1 MNPVGSGA
9 MGVPAAVLLTGLF
22 GTGKSS
28 VAIETADVLEKRGVP
43 YALID
48 LDYLCWGEPGSDQPG
63 AEHVMLLK
71 NLAPVV
77 ANYRAAGVTRFVL
90 ARAMR
95 DRAQV
100 ESLRETIAMQ
110 LTVVELRV
118 PWDEIERRLTDD
130 LTAARA
136 DDLREAREWLISA
149 HHEGLADVTVDND
162 RPIREVATAVLE
174 RLGWD

>member
-1 MNPVGSGA
+1 MSSVSEPQ
-9 MGVPAAVLLTGLF
+9 AVLVTGLF

-28 VAIETADVLEKRGVP
+28 VAIEIADVLEKRGVP

-48 LDYLCWGEPGSDQPG
+48 LDYLCWGEPGSDEPG
-63 AEHVMLLK
+63 AEHLMLLR
-71 NLAPVV
+71 NLEPVV

-100 ESLRETIAMQ
+100 ESLRETIAMP
-110 LTVVELRV
+110 LRVVELQV

-136 DDLREAREWLISA
+136 DDLSEAREWLASGD
-149 HHEGLADVTVDND
+149 HVGLADIIVDND
-162 RPIREVATAVLE
+162 RRPLREVATEIIE
-174 RLGWD
+174 RLGWS

>member
-1 MNPVGSGA
+1 MTSEPE
-9 MGVPAAVLLTGLF
+9 AVLFTGLF
-22 GTGKSS
+22 GSGKTS
-28 VAIETADVLEKRGVP
+28 VAIEIADVLEKRDDP

-48 LDYLCWGEPGSDQPG
+48 LDYLCWGDPGSDAPG

-100 ESLRETIAMQ
+100 ESLRETIAMP
-110 LTVVELRV
+110 LSVVKLQV
-118 PWDEIERRLTDD
+118 SWDEIERRLTDD

-136 DDLREAREWLISA
+136 DDLREAREWLA
-149 HHEGLADVTVDND
+149 TGDHEGLADLTVDND
-162 RPIREVATAVLE
+162 RPLREVATEILD
-174 RLGWD
+174 RLGWG

>member
-1 MNPVGSGA
+1 VTSDPE
-9 MGVPAAVLLTGLF
+9 AVLLTGLF

-28 VAIETADVLEKRGVP
+28 VAIEMADVLETRDVP

-48 LDYLCWGEPGSDQPG
+48 LDYLCWGEPGSDAPG
-63 AEHVMLLK
+63 AEHLILLK
-71 NLAPVV
+71 NLVPVV
-77 ANYRAAGVTRFVL
+77 ANYLDAGVTRFVL

-100 ESLRETIAMQ
+100 ESLRETIAMP
-110 LTVVELRV
+110 LRVVELRV

-136 DDLREAREWLISA
+136 DDLREAREWLA
-149 HHEGLADVTVDND
+149 AGDHEGLADLTIDND
-162 RPIREVATAVLE
+162 RPLREVATE
-174 RLGWD
+174 IIGRLGWS

>member
-1 MNPVGSGA
+1 MNPVKAGQMRA
-9 MGVPAAVLLTGLF
+9 PAAVLLTGLF

-28 VAIETADVLEKRGVP
+28 VAVEMADILEKRGEP

-48 LDYLCWGEPGSDQPG
+48 LDYLCWGEPGSNEPG
-63 AEHVMLLK
+63 AEHRMMLR
-71 NLAPVV
+71 NLAPVT

-100 ESLRETIAMQ
+100 ESLRATIEMPLA
-110 LTVVELRV
+110 VVELRV
-118 PWDEIERRLTDD
+118 PWDEIERRLSAD

-136 DDLREAREWLISA
+136 DDLREAREWLASGD
-149 HHEGLADVTVDND
+149 HEGLADITVEND
-162 RPIREVATAVLE
+162 RPLREVAAEILE
-174 RLGWD
+174 GLGWA

>member
-1 MNPVGSGA
+1 MSS
-9 MGVPAAVLLTGLF
+9 PASEARAVLLTGLF
-22 GTGKSS
+22 GTGKSV
-28 VAIETADVLEKRGVP
+28 VAIEMADVLEKRREP

-48 LDYLCWGEPGSDQPG
+48 LDYLCWGEPGSDEPG
-63 AEHVMLLK
+63 AEHLMLLR

-90 ARAMR
+90 ARAIR

-100 ESLRETIAMQ
+100 ESLRETVAMP

-118 PWDEIERRLTDD
+118 PWGEIERRLSDD
-130 LTAARA
+130 PTAARA
-136 DDLREAREWLISA
+136 DDLREAREWLVA
-149 HHEGLADVTVDND
+149 GDHEGLSDLIVDND
-162 RPIREVATAVLE
+162 RRPLREITTEILE